1 MLEVYFYHLGN
12 RESTSPQ
19 PESIRS
25 DLCSVDENCRCIR
38 WDGGARGWQ
47 KAIQVGIYIIFIH
60 SSIGIIDSGSG
71 PAPAELGI
79 TEGVKGGEGKGVG
92 GAFTSAENLSVSIHE
107 QPRLAFPITFSVE
120 LWQLSCLGNE
130 ARSHNSVFTQV
141 QSKVYCL

>member
-1 MLEVYFYHLGN
+1 MYFYHLGN

-38 WDGGARGWQ
+38 WGGGARGRQ
-47 KAIQVGIYIIFIH
+47 KAIHVGIYIIFIQ
-60 SSIGIIDSGSG
+60 SSIGIIGSGNG
-71 PAPAELGI
+71 PAPAERGV
-79 TEGVKGGEGKGVG
+79 TEGVNGGEGKGVG

-107 QPRLAFPITFSVE
+107 QPRLAYPITFSTGHGH
-120 LWQLSCLGNE
+120 LSSLGNE

-141 QSKVYCL
+141 QSKVCCL